1 MENSL
6 KCQIVQRLVHSIIL
20 FSNDVSL
27 EYLLWAKTE
36 REHCSQIGLN
46 SFCWDFDAT
55 QHSIDSWPWGDSKK
69 P

>member
-6 KCQIVQRLVHSIIL
+6 KCQIVQR
-20 FSNDVSL
+20 FSSFNDFVSNYVSL

-36 REHCSQIGLN
+36 CEHCSQIGLN
-46 SFCWDFDAT
+46 SFCRDFDAA